1 MAHKRVCFR
10 SEAREAIL
18 RGATALTDAV
28 RVTLGPKSKCVL
40 IEKKWGT
47 PLVCNDGVTI
57 AKEFELENPEENLG
71 AQMIREAAVKTGDA
85 VGDGTST
92 STILAH
98 AIFAEGVRNVTA
110 GASAVDIKRGL
121 DRGLLIA
128 VEAIKKISRPV
139 VSKKEKQQIA
149 AISAHNDSTIG
160 ELVADAMEK
169 VGLEGAI
176 TVEEARTTETTQE
189 VVEGMQF
196 DRGYLSPYF
205 VTNPEKMEVV
215 LDDALILLTE
225 KKIAHMNDLL
235 PLLEKVAKSGRAL
248 LLVAEDFEAEPLAT
262 LVVNKLRGVLSCV
275 AVKAPGFGDRRK
287 AILQDMAILTGG
299 QVISEELGLK
309 LDKIELEQLGG
320 AKRVVVDKDNTTI
333 VGGRGKKANVEARC
347 NELRRQIKETT
358 SDYDREK
365 LEERLAKLAGGV
377 AVIHVGAPSEA
388 EMKNRK
394 EAFDDAISAT
404 KAAIA
409 EGIVPGGGLV
419 SVARDRCARQGNS
432 KMRRRRANRA
442 ADPETRF
449 GSSDATDC
457 DQLRRGRRRRD
468 QQNARRQRQL
478 RLRRR
483 ARHLCRSCRGGNHR
497 SDQSRA
503 CRFGER
509 RLGRQRSVTHR
520 SYAHGNPGN
529 QRTSRHSDSDRNGV
543 ARAPRQDLGRKRQF
557 VQSGVS
563 LTRSSFSVK
572 GNIMK
577 TIRNDDGSVDGAR
590 VALLL
595 GLSVGLGIA
604 VHEFF
609 FLVGGTIAVAALG
622 VATAH
627 AIQKHTEQTRPVCQ
641 HH

>member
-57 AKEFELENPEENLG
+57 AKEFDLENPEENLG
-71 AQMIREAAVKTGDA
+71 AQMIREAAVKTGEA

-92 STILAH
+92 STILAQ

-121 DRGLLIA
+121 DRGLLVA
-128 VEAIKKISRPV
+128 VAAIKKISRPV
-139 VSKKEKQQIA
+139 ISKKEKQQIA
-149 AISAHNDSTIG
+149 AISAHNDPVIG

-169 VGLEGAI
+169 VGPEGAI
-176 TVEEARTTETTQE
+176 TVEEARTTETTLE

-205 VTNPEKMEVV
+205 VTNPEKMEVE
-215 LDDALILLTE
+215 LDDPLILLTE
-225 KKIAHMNDLL
+225 KKIAHMNDLV
-235 PLLEKVAKSGRAL
+235 PLLEKVAKGGRAL
-248 LLVAEDFEAEPLAT
+248 LLVAEDFEGEPLAT

-309 LDKIELEQLGG
+309 LDKIELNQLGG

-333 VGGRGKKANVEARC
+333 IGGRGKKADVEARC

-388 EMKNRK
+388 EMKSRK

-419 SVARDRCARQGNS
+419 LLRAIDALDKETAKREGDERTGLMILKRALESPTRQIAINSAADDGVVINKMREGKGNFGFDAAQGVYVDLVEAGIIDPTKVVRVGLENAVSVASVLLLTEATLTEI
-432 KMRRRRANRA
+432 
-442 ADPETRF
+442 PETKE
-449 GSSDATDC
+449 
-457 DQLRRGRRRRD
+457 RRD
-468 QQNARRQRQL
+468 IPA
-478 RLRRR
+478 
-483 ARHLCRSCRGGNHR
+483 
-497 SDQSRA
+497 
-503 CRFGER
+503 
-509 RLGRQRSVTHR
+509 
-520 SYAHGNPGN
+520 
-529 QRTSRHSDSDRNGV
+529 
-543 ARAPRQDLGRKRQF
+543 
-557 VQSGVS
+557 
-563 LTRSSFSVK
+563 
-572 GNIMK
+572 
-577 TIRNDDGSVDGAR
+577 
-590 VALLL
+590 
-595 GLSVGLGIA
+595 
-604 VHEFF
+604 
-609 FLVGGTIAVAALG
+609 
-622 VATAH
+622 
-627 AIQKHTEQTRPVCQ
+627 QTGME
-641 HH
+641 